1 MGTVAILA
9 QALFTAS
16 SMSVLLP
23 RKESPCATAWLF
35 RSRPGC
41 ARAHL
46 HIGRIGHHG
55 DGELIDLTPYA
66 SPELVNYLF
75 NFGARCCGL
84 RLFGGVTK
92 GEQNGRRP
100 CFDVSKVRH
109 QVGPC
114 APHSLTLAVCNAE
127 WTHMHD
133 TLKALYHALAL
144 SRAGQVNRR
153 RSLLTCRA
161 GRKRIPPGCGLLLVR
176 A

>member
-1 MGTVAILA
+1 MKGVEHRRLA
-9 QALFTAS
+9 HSPTKTSHCVDSTRDVSISANFHIPEALFTAS

-92 GEQNGRRP
+92 GEQKRQETLFRRQQGSTSSWTLCTTLSYP
-100 CFDVSKVRH
+100 CGV
-109 QVGPC
+109 
-114 APHSLTLAVCNAE
+114 
-127 WTHMHD
+127 
-133 TLKALYHALAL
+133 
-144 SRAGQVNRR
+144 
-153 RSLLTCRA
+153 
-161 GRKRIPPGCGLLLVR
+161 
-176 A
+176 